1 MATQLEARPT
11 IENEDEPSLRSDGP
25 RGALPKRIVEDGP
38 QADAVTAYLRQIG
51 TVELLDRAGEQ
62 RVAREIEQGTT
73 EAFEALLGL
82 EFGRNQILGSVERI
96 RTDFLFRIQ
105 VMNGSDQLSTL
116 EDDELDRDLERFEGD
131 LESAQASWE
140 AAARKASFKK
150 YAENEEVQGAL
161 QAARND
167 LHRLF
172 REFGFGHRVLKCTLS
187 DIERFARGV
196 RSAQRAIRRAARS
209 VGACEDKLLAAMESG
224 RRPKKVVKPVW
235 DRLME
240 CRETL
245 ERSQEASGVCADDL
259 LRFAGR
265 VRAGLHRADK
275 ARDLMIQ
282 ANLRLVVS
290 IAKRYANRSMPL
302 LDLIQEG
309 NIGLMKA
316 VEKFEYQ
323 RGHKFSTYATWWIR
337 QSITRAMADQGR
349 TIRIPVHL
357 VEALNRITRARVE
370 LEHDLGRK
378 PTDRELAEK
387 LEIEEAFVA
396 RMTKL
401 AKATLSLDSPV
412 GDEDDS
418 QLGDFIADETA
429 PTPEQR
435 AGRES
440 VRGAARELLSTL
452 TEREATILR
461 KRFGIMER
469 RGYTLEEVGRHL
481 QLTRERIRQIEAKA
495 LEKLRA
501 IDRQPEILAALK
513 VG

>member
-1 MATQLEARPT
+1 MATQLEVRPT
-11 IENEDEPSLRSDGP
+11 IVPEDENSPRGDGP
-25 RGALPKRIVEDGP
+25 KGALPKRAPEDGT

-51 TVELLDRAGEQ
+51 SVELLDRAGEQ

-73 EAFEALLGL
+73 EAFEALLQL
-82 EFGRNQILGSVERI
+82 DFGRTQVLGSVHRI
-96 RTDFLFRIQ
+96 RTDFLFRMQ
-105 VMNGSDQLSTL
+105 VMNGTDQLSTL
-116 EDDELDRDLERFEGD
+116 DDEELDRDLERFEGD
-131 LESAQASWE
+131 LEGARQSWE
-140 AAARKASFKK
+140 SAARKASFKK
-150 YAENEEVQGAL
+150 YANDEEIQGAL
-161 QAARND
+161 QGARND

-172 REFGFGHRVLKCTLS
+172 REFGFGHRVLKCTLN

-196 RSAQRAIRRAARS
+196 RSAQRAIRRAARTAG
-209 VGACEDKLLAAMESG
+209 VEDGKFMAAVTSG
-224 RRPKKVVKPVW
+224 RKPRKVARPIW
-235 DRLME
+235 DRVME
-240 CRETL
+240 YKAALQAAEK
-245 ERSQEASGVCADDL
+245 ASGVASDEL
-259 LRFAGR
+259 LQFAGR

-370 LEHDLGRK
+370 LEHDHGRK

-387 LEIEEAFVA
+387 LEIEETFVA

-401 AKATLSLDSPV
+401 AKATVSLDTPV
-412 GDEDDS
+412 GDEEDS
-418 QLGDFIADETA
+418 QLGDFIADENT

-435 AGRES
+435 AGCES
-440 VRGAARELLSTL
+440 VRGAARDLLAIL

-501 IDRQPEILAALK
+501 IDRRPEVLAALK